1 MIEPLK
7 ALALRILR
15 VPAEPTPP
23 AGLPESVRTFRAS
36 RKFYYLMLIR
46 WGFAQLATLTGLVVF
61 LAFDFSANFGK
72 ATVPVRIIEI
82 IALVSFFIQLP
93 FTFLLVRFDYE
104 LRWYIVTDRSLR
116 IRYGL
121 ISVREMTMA
130 FANIQQITLRQGPL
144 QRLLG
149 IADLEV
155 RTAGGGQAAGAHGGH
170 QGGGESGHLGFFR
183 GVENA
188 AEVRDLILARL
199 RQWRDTGLG
208 DPDDVHALPTAE
220 SQPSSADAD
229 AIAAAKLVLSEARA
243 VRMAIG
249 AENGR

>member
-1 MIEPLK
+1 MIESLK
-7 ALALRILR
+7 ALVLRVLR

-23 AGLPESVRTFRAS
+23 AGSPESVRTFRAS

-46 WGFAQLATLTGLVVF
+46 WGFAQLVTFTGLMIFLVVD
-61 LAFDFSANFGK
+61 LSANLGQ
-72 ATVPVRIIEI
+72 ASVPLRIIEA
-82 IALVSFFIQLP
+82 IALVSFLVQLP
-93 FTFLLVRFDYE
+93 FTLLFVRFEYE

-121 ISVREMTMA
+121 LAVREMTMA

-149 IADLEV
+149 ISDLEV
-155 RTAGGGQAAGAHGGH
+155 RTAGGGVGQTAAAHGVG
-170 QGGGESGHLGFFR
+170 QSDGASGHLGFFR

-188 AEVRDLILARL
+188 QEVRDLILARL

-208 DPDDVHALPTAE
+208 DPDEVQVPGASGSEGSFLNT
-220 SQPSSADAD
+220 D
-229 AIAAAKLVLSEARA
+229 AIAAAKLVLSEATALRA
-243 VRMAIG
+243 EIA
-249 AENGR
+249 AER

>member
-1 MIEPLK
+1 MIESLK
-7 ALALRILR
+7 ALVLRVFR

-23 AGLPESVRTFRAS
+23 AGSPESVRTFRAS

-46 WGFAQLATLTGLVVF
+46 WGFAQLVTFTGLMIFLVVD
-61 LAFDFSANFGK
+61 LSVNFGQ
-72 ATVPVRIIEI
+72 ATVPLRIIET
-82 IALVSFFIQLP
+82 IALVSFLVQLP
-93 FTFLLVRFDYE
+93 FTFLFVRFEYE

-121 ISVREMTMA
+121 LAVREMTMA

-155 RTAGGGQAAGAHGGH
+155 RTAGGGQAAGPHGGH
-170 QGGGESGHLGFFR
+170 QDGRESGHLGFFR

-208 DPDDVHALPTAE
+208 DADEVHAQETAE
-220 SQPSSADAD
+220 LQASPLNANAV
-229 AIAAAKLVLSEARA
+229 AAAKLVLSEARA
-243 VRMAIG
+243 LRAALD
-249 AENGR
+249 AER